1 MGLTKPRAHQLQD
14 IDYKQTAR
22 ALTDTNITL
31 SGGAPATVDGV
42 SLALHDRVLV
52 TGQTDASENGIYYV
66 TTVGAGSNGTW
77 ARSLDANETG
87 ELNGGTIIMV
97 TEGTNHADTQWKL
110 TTDDPITIGSTNLNF
125 ALNSSAA
132 YGVIAVAG
140 QSSISA
146 NSVGDTL
153 TVATG
158 NNIVVT
164 TNAGTETL
172 TIAVSDTITATG
184 NITGG
189 NLLTG
194 NVTVD
199 DSGITATGN
208 IQADMLINREQRFT
222 TSNMMKF
229 NQLYTGAASGSY
241 FTNGEYQKV
250 VTITPSGASQNY
262 QVVGRITA
270 QNAAETHTVY
280 FNAALRSNTLPDLDW
295 SILYTEEYNGG
306 RYLDPQL
313 WTKETTTAGFI
324 FAFKTLAT
332 IYGTVTVDIDVIPR
346 TSALLTNVV
355 VNTVQ
360 DSEQASVDAGFT
372 ANDMTLI
379 QRLQNTNMTV
389 PGNLIVNG
397 TITGNVTGDLT
408 GDVTGEV
415 TGNVSGSAATATSA
429 TTAGTVT
436 SNAQPNITS
445 VGTLTSI
452 SVTGNVTGGNI
463 TTAGIGTFGTMTDG
477 TVSFTNGNISGV
489 DELRIDQSGTG
500 LRMTNVGA
508 FDNDGSDNFRIF
520 ATNDL
525 KIAANGANGTAI
537 TVDATNQ
544 DVTIIN
550 DLRVDAGNLYIGGTS
565 VTATATELNLL
576 DGVTG
581 LTLGTANEILIV
593 GTDGSSIDSTGVLT
607 IDTASNYVGINQTS
621 PEVTLHMTGEGAQTA
636 QIRIEQ
642 YNDSADAPDIRT
654 RRFRGN
660 IASPSDVNAGDYL
673 FRINAEGYDGGAN
686 VSYHSLQ
693 FDVGT
698 NQAAGVMQIQTR
710 DTGSTLATRFG
721 VTQDGNV
728 YFGNSAYTLPRTDGS
743 ANQVL
748 QTDGSGSLQFVD
760 VTATTAETV
769 TANAQPN
776 ITSVGTLSSVT
787 VTGNASAG
795 NISTA
800 GTIVATG
807 NITGGNI
814 ITAGTVDVDR
824 LSLTSSQTT
833 VSPLQLTANSLQDGV
848 GALRIDGSQADIYL
862 NPSTATHTTVTF
874 AVNDDQRLAFGMD
887 NNSDFYIT
895 RRTGN
900 VWYDD
905 TFVIDRDTG
914 ELRYGYDLTV
924 TGNASANNISVTNFV
939 NSNLIPSANITYN
952 LGSATAR
959 WNELFLAGNTIHI
972 GSLQIKDNSG
982 SFEVFQSDGTTP
994 AQITGNIAAANVVGT
1009 VASATT
1015 AGTVTTAAQ
1024 PNITSVGTLS
1034 SVTVTGNVSAGN
1046 VDGTTG
1052 AFTTVTGAGSGITSL
1067 NADELSSGTVPSG
1080 RLSGTYTIDIS
1091 GSATTAGTVTT
1102 AAQPNITSVGTLTS
1116 VTVSGNA
1123 VIGGD
1128 LTVSGNTVY
1137 TNVTT
1142 FSVQDPIID
1151 LGRGANGTPLGSDD
1165 GKDRGTQLYYYS
1177 GSEKSAFV
1185 GYDNSEGKI
1194 VLAKDVSISN
1204 EVVTVSSYGNAV
1216 VGGLEAA
1223 TASVTGNVDA
1233 GNVNATSISG
1243 TLITAAQTN
1252 ITSVGTLS
1260 SLSVTGNITVSGLV
1274 DGRDVA
1280 ADGALAASAVQ
1291 PGDNVSDLTNDASYI
1306 DLTDISV
1313 NTAAASGDGSLSYNN
1328 TTGVFTFTPADAGLS
1343 DYGDSNVATF
1353 LSSNFGSNTIV
1364 TTGNITAGNVIA
1376 TIVGDVTGNITGSAA
1391 TATSAT
1397 TAGTVTTA
1405 AQPNITSVGTL
1416 TSVSV
1421 TGNVDAGNVNATIVG
1436 DVTGEVTGNVS
1447 GSAATAGTVTT
1458 AAQPNI
1464 TSVGTLT
1471 SITASG
1477 NITTTGNININDRQ
1491 GLYLY
1496 DSDSSNYIA
1505 IVSPSTV
1512 SGNVTFTLPG
1522 DAGTVDYVLATNGA
1536 GTLSWV
1542 EQSGGSSGASSFP
1555 NSTVTPLPS
1564 SEGNFDLSYNYAQT
1578 TQETPFETGGSDAF
1592 GVSLGE
1598 VYSMMDP
1605 AGDIPDATDLGV
1617 LT

>member
-42 SLALHDRVLV
+42 SLSLHDRVLV
-52 TGQTDASENGIYYV
+52 TGQSTASENGIYYV

-97 TEGTNHADTQWKL
+97 TEGTNHGDTQWKL
-110 TTDDPITIGSTNLNF
+110 TTDDPITIGSTTLNF

-140 QSSISA
+140 QSSIAA

-172 TIAVSDTITATG
+172 TIAAND
-184 NITGG
+184 
-189 NLLTG
+189 
-194 NVTVD
+194 
-199 DSGITATGN
+199 
-208 IQADMLINREQRFT
+208 
-222 TSNMMKF
+222 
-229 NQLYTGAASGSY
+229 
-241 FTNGEYQKV
+241 
-250 VTITPSGASQNY
+250 TPS
-262 QVVGRITA
+262 
-270 QNAAETHTVY
+270 
-280 FNAALRSNTLPDLDW
+280 F
-295 SILYTEEYNGG
+295 
-306 RYLDPQL
+306 
-313 WTKETTTAGFI
+313 
-324 FAFKTLAT
+324 
-332 IYGTVTVDIDVIPR
+332 
-346 TSALLTNVV
+346 
-355 VNTVQ
+355 
-360 DSEQASVDAGFT
+360 DSV
-372 ANDMTLI
+372 
-379 QRLQNTNMTV
+379 
-389 PGNLIVNG
+389 
-397 TITGNVTGDLT
+397 
-408 GDVTGEV
+408 
-415 TGNVSGSAATATSA
+415 
-429 TTAGTVT
+429 
-436 SNAQPNITS
+436 
-445 VGTLTSI
+445 
-452 SVTGNVTGGNI
+452 
-463 TTAGIGTFGTMTDG
+463 
-477 TVSFTNGNISGV
+477 
-489 DELRIDQSGTG
+489 
-500 LRMTNVGA
+500 
-508 FDNDGSDNFRIF
+508 
-520 ATNDL
+520 
-525 KIAANGANGTAI
+525 
-537 TVDATNQ
+537 
-544 DVTIIN
+544 
-550 DLRVDAGNLYIGGTS
+550 
-565 VTATATELNLL
+565 
-576 DGVTG
+576 
-581 LTLGTANEILIV
+581 
-593 GTDGSSIDSTGVLT
+593 
-607 IDTASNYVGINQTS
+607 
-621 PEVTLHMTGEGAQTA
+621 
-636 QIRIEQ
+636 
-642 YNDSADAPDIRT
+642 
-654 RRFRGN
+654 
-660 IASPSDVNAGDYL
+660 
-673 FRINAEGYDGGAN
+673 
-686 VSYHSLQ
+686 
-693 FDVGT
+693 
-698 NQAAGVMQIQTR
+698 
-710 DTGSTLATRFG
+710 
-721 VTQDGNV
+721 
-728 YFGNSAYTLPRTDGS
+728 
-743 ANQVL
+743 
-748 QTDGSGSLQFVD
+748 
-760 VTATTAETV
+760 
-769 TANAQPN
+769 
-776 ITSVGTLSSVT
+776 
-787 VTGNASAG
+787 
-795 NISTA
+795 
-800 GTIVATG
+800 
-807 NITGGNI
+807 
-814 ITAGTVDVDR
+814 
-824 LSLTSSQTT
+824 
-833 VSPLQLTANSLQDGV
+833 
-848 GALRIDGSQADIYL
+848 
-862 NPSTATHTTVTF
+862 
-874 AVNDDQRLAFGMD
+874 
-887 NNSDFYIT
+887 
-895 RRTGN
+895 
-900 VWYDD
+900 
-905 TFVIDRDTG
+905 
-914 ELRYGYDLTV
+914 TV

-952 LGSATAR
+952 LGSDTAR

-972 GSLQIKDNSG
+972 GSLQLKDESG
-982 SFEVFQSDGTTP
+982 VLGIFAADGTTP
-994 AQITGNIAAANVVGT
+994 ATIDQSSIDTTQIANGTSLLKVVASNSNIVANIGGSTVSTFTSGGIEITGNITVTGT
-1009 VASATT
+1009 VDGRDVAADGALAASAVQPGDNVSDLTNNANYIDLTDISVTTNTASGDGSLSYNNTTGVFTFTPADAGLADYGDSNVATFLGSNFGSNAIVTTGNITAGNVIATIVGDVTGNITGSAATATSATT

-1102 AAQPNITSVGTLTS
+1102 AAQPNITSVGTLSS

-1436 DVTGEVTGNVS
+1436 DVTGDVTGEVTGNVS

-1471 SITASG
+1471 SITTSG
-1477 NITTTGNININDRQ
+1477 NITATGNININDRQ

-1522 DAGTVDYVLATNGA
+1522 DAGTADYVLATNGA
-1536 GTLSWV
+1536 GTLSWI
-1542 EQSGGSSGASSFP
+1542 EQSGGGGSGASSFP
-1555 NSTVTPLPS
+1555 NSTVTPVPS

-1578 TQETPFETGGSDAF
+1578 TQETPFESGGTDAF
-1592 GVSLGE
+1592 GVNLGSVFSL
-1598 VYSMMDP
+1598 MDP
-1605 AGDIPDATDLGV
+1605 IGSIESIDYGDSEAYVGA
-1617 LT
+1617 